1 MSLTHPEFANPL
13 VAAMYERAAELADKP
28 NPDCGLTPL
37 EHFIEGSDGRLRIQS
52 DHIHR

>member
-1 MSLTHPEFANPL
+1 MSVTYGNPL
-13 VAAMYERAAELADKP
+13 VAALYESATELPDEP

-37 EHFIEGSDGRLRIQS
+37 EHFIRGSDGRLRIQS